1 MSASNNSQAS
11 KSPSNLN
18 GHLTAVIILICV
30 VIALVAAAV
39 VVEPDTGEPDQTA
52 QIATTVTP
60 SPLGTPL
67 PTEVGAVAP
76 PSVNI
81 DKVIIL
87 GGFLVLIV
95 LLAVLREILL
105 YKQKS

>member
-1 MSASNNSQAS
+1 MSASNNAQAS
-11 KSPSNLN
+11 NSPSNLN

-30 VIALVAAAV
+30 VIALVAAM
-39 VVEPDTGEPDQTA
+39 VVEPDLGEPDQTA

-67 PTEVGAVAP
+67 QTEVGAAAP

-87 GGFLVLIV
+87 GGFLVLVV
-95 LLAVLREILL
+95 LLAVLREIL
-105 YKQKS
+105 

>member
-1 MSASNNSQAS
+1 MSTSNNSQAS

-30 VIALVAAAV
+30 VIALVAAV

-67 PTEVGAVAP
+67 PTEVGAAAP

-95 LLAVLREILL
+95 LLAVLREILW

>member
-1 MSASNNSQAS
+1 MSASNNTQAS

-30 VIALVAAAV
+30 VIALVLAV
-39 VVEPDTGEPDQTA
+39 VLEPEFGGTDQTA

-81 DKVIIL
+81 DKVIIV
-87 GGFLVLIV
+87 GGVLVLIV
-95 LLAVLREILL
+95 LLAILREILWS
-105 YKQKS
+105 KQHS

>member
-1 MSASNNSQAS
+1 MSASNHTQAPQS
-11 KSPSNLN
+11 LSNLN
-18 GHLTAVIILICV
+18 GHLTAVIIFICV
-30 VIALVAAAV
+30 VIALVAAV
-39 VVEPDTGEPDQTA
+39 VVEPDLGEPDQAA

-95 LLAVLREILL
+95 LLAVLREILW

>member
-1 MSASNNSQAS
+1 MSASINSQAS

-18 GHLTAVIILICV
+18 GQLTAVIILICV
-30 VIALVAAAV
+30 VIALVAAV
-39 VVEPDTGEPDQTA
+39 VVEPDLGEPDQTA

-67 PTEVGAVAP
+67 QTEVGAAAP

-81 DKVIIL
+81 DKVIVI

-95 LLAVLREILL
+95 LLAVLREILW

>member
-1 MSASNNSQAS
+1 MSASNDSQAS

-18 GHLTAVIILICV
+18 GQLTAVIILICV
-30 VIALVAAAV
+30 VIALVAAV
-39 VVEPDTGEPDQTA
+39 VVEPDLGEPDQAA

-81 DKVIIL
+81 NKVIIL

-95 LLAVLREILL
+95 LLAVLREILW

>member
-1 MSASNNSQAS
+1 MSASNNSQAP

-30 VIALVAAAV
+30 VIALVLAV
-39 VVEPDTGEPDQTA
+39 VLEPEFGGTDQTI

-60 SPLGTPL
+60 FPLGTPL

-81 DKVIIL
+81 DKVIIM

-95 LLAVLREILL
+95 LLAVLREILW

>member
-30 VIALVAAAV
+30 VIALVAAV

-67 PTEVGAVAP
+67 PTEVGAAVP

-87 GGFLVLIV
+87 GGFLVLLV
-95 LLAVLREILL
+95 LLAVLREILW

>member
-30 VIALVAAAV
+30 VIALVAAV
-39 VVEPDTGEPDQTA
+39 VVEPDLCEPDQTA

-67 PTEVGAVAP
+67 PTEVGAAAP

-81 DKVIIL
+81 DKVIFL
-87 GGFLVLIV
+87 GGFLVLLV
-95 LLAVLREILL
+95 LLAVLREILW

>member
-1 MSASNNSQAS
+1 MSASNDSQAS

-30 VIALVAAAV
+30 VIALVAAV
-39 VVEPDTGEPDQTA
+39 VVEPDLGEPDQTA

-67 PTEVGAVAP
+67 PTEVGAAAP

-95 LLAVLREILL
+95 LLAVLREILW

>member
-30 VIALVAAAV
+30 VIALVAAM
-39 VVEPDTGEPDQTA
+39 VVEPDLGEPDQTA

-67 PTEVGAVAP
+67 PTEVGAAAP

-81 DKVIIL
+81 DKVIVI
-87 GGFLVLIV
+87 GGFLVLLV
-95 LLAVLREILL
+95 LLAVLREILW

>member
-30 VIALVAAAV
+30 VIALVAAV
-39 VVEPDTGEPDQTA
+39 VVEPDLGEPDQAA

-95 LLAVLREILL
+95 LLAVLREILW

>member
-30 VIALVAAAV
+30 VIALVAAV
-39 VVEPDTGEPDQTA
+39 VVEPDLGEPDQTA

-67 PTEVGAVAP
+67 PTEVGAAAP

-81 DKVIIL
+81 DKVIVI
-87 GGFLVLIV
+87 GGFLVLLV
-95 LLAVLREILL
+95 LLAVLREILW

>member
-11 KSPSNLN
+11 KSASNLN

-30 VIALVAAAV
+30 VIALVAAV
-39 VVEPDTGEPDQTA
+39 VVEPDLGEPDQTA

-67 PTEVGAVAP
+67 PTEVGAAAP

-81 DKVIIL
+81 DKVIVI

-95 LLAVLREILL
+95 LLAVLREILW

>member
-30 VIALVAAAV
+30 VIVLVAAV

-67 PTEVGAVAP
+67 PTEVGAAAP

>member
-1 MSASNNSQAS
+1 MSASNHTQVPQSL
-11 KSPSNLN
+11 SNLN

-30 VIALVAAAV
+30 VIALVAAV
-39 VVEPDTGEPDQTA
+39 VVEPELGEPDQAA
-52 QIATTVTP
+52 QIATAVTP

-81 DKVIIL
+81 NKVIIL

-95 LLAVLREILL
+95 LLAVLREILW

>member
-30 VIALVAAAV
+30 VIALVAAV
-39 VVEPDTGEPDQTA
+39 VVEPDLGEPDQTA

-81 DKVIIL
+81 NKVIIL

-95 LLAVLREILL
+95 LLAVLREILW

>member
-1 MSASNNSQAS
+1 MSASNNPQAS

-30 VIALVAAAV
+30 VIALVAAV
-39 VVEPDTGEPDQTA
+39 VVEPDLGEPDQTA

-67 PTEVGAVAP
+67 PTEVGAAAP

-81 DKVIIL
+81 DKVIVI

-95 LLAVLREILL
+95 LLAVLREILW

>member
-30 VIALVAAAV
+30 VIALVAAV

-95 LLAVLREILL
+95 LLAVLREILW

>member
-1 MSASNNSQAS
+1 MSASNAPQPS
-11 KSPSNLN
+11 KSLSNLN
-18 GHLTAVIILICV
+18 GHLTAIIILICV
-30 VIALVAAAV
+30 VIALVFAV
-39 VVEPDTGEPDQTA
+39 VLEPDLGEPDQAA

-95 LLAVLREILL
+95 LLAVLREILW

>member
-11 KSPSNLN
+11 KSASNLN

-30 VIALVAAAV
+30 VIALVAAV
-39 VVEPDTGEPDQTA
+39 VVEPDLGEPDQTA

-81 DKVIIL
+81 DKVIVI
-87 GGFLVLIV
+87 GGFLVLLV
-95 LLAVLREILL
+95 LLAVLREILW

>member
-30 VIALVAAAV
+30 VIALVAAM

-81 DKVIIL
+81 DKVIQIMT
-87 GGFLVLIV
+87 FIC
-95 LLAVLREILL
+95 
-105 YKQKS
+105 

>member
-30 VIALVAAAV
+30 VIALVAAV

>member
-1 MSASNNSQAS
+1 MSASNAPQPS
-11 KSPSNLN
+11 KSLSNLN
-18 GHLTAVIILICV
+18 GHLTAIIILICV
-30 VIALVAAAV
+30 VIALVFAV
-39 VVEPDTGEPDQTA
+39 VLEPDLAATDQTT
-52 QIATTVTP
+52 QIATTLTP

-81 DKVIIL
+81 DKVIIM

-95 LLAVLREILL
+95 LLAVLREILW

>member
-30 VIALVAAAV
+30 VIALVAAV
-39 VVEPDTGEPDQTA
+39 VVEPDLGEPDQTA

-67 PTEVGAVAP
+67 QTEVGAAAP

>member
-30 VIALVAAAV
+30 VIALVAAV
-39 VVEPDTGEPDQTA
+39 VVEPDLGEPDQTA

-67 PTEVGAVAP
+67 QTEVGAAAP

-95 LLAVLREILL
+95 LLAVLREILW

>member
-1 MSASNNSQAS
+1 MRASNNSQAS

-30 VIALVAAAV
+30 VIALVAAV
-39 VVEPDTGEPDQTA
+39 VVEPDLGEPDQTA

-67 PTEVGAVAP
+67 PTEVGAAAP

-81 DKVIIL
+81 DKVIVI

-95 LLAVLREILL
+95 LLAVLREILW

>member
-1 MSASNNSQAS
+1 MSASNDSQAS

-18 GHLTAVIILICV
+18 GQLTAVIILICV
-30 VIALVAAAV
+30 VIALVAAV
-39 VVEPDTGEPDQTA
+39 VVEPDLGEPDQTA

-95 LLAVLREILL
+95 LLAVLREILW

>member
-11 KSPSNLN
+11 KSASNLN

-30 VIALVAAAV
+30 VIALVAAV
-39 VVEPDTGEPDQTA
+39 VVEPDLGEPDQTA

-81 DKVIIL
+81 NKVIIL

-95 LLAVLREILL
+95 LLAVLREILW
-105 YKQKS
+105 YKKKS

>member
-30 VIALVAAAV
+30 VIALVAAV

-67 PTEVGAVAP
+67 PTEVGAAAP

-81 DKVIIL
+81 DKVIVI
-87 GGFLVLIV
+87 GGFLVLLV
-95 LLAVLREILL
+95 LLAVLREILW

>member
-1 MSASNNSQAS
+1 MSASNHTQAPQS
-11 KSPSNLN
+11 LSNLN

-30 VIALVAAAV
+30 VIALVAAV
-39 VVEPDTGEPDQTA
+39 VVEPDLGGPDQAA

-81 DKVIIL
+81 NKVIIL

-95 LLAVLREILL
+95 LLAVLREILW

>member
-30 VIALVAAAV
+30 VIALVAAM

-87 GGFLVLIV
+87 GGFLVLVV
-95 LLAVLREILL
+95 LLAVLREILW

>member
-30 VIALVAAAV
+30 VIALVAAV

-67 PTEVGAVAP
+67 PTEVGAAAP

-95 LLAVLREILL
+95 LLAVLREILW

>member
-30 VIALVAAAV
+30 VIALVAAV
-39 VVEPDTGEPDQTA
+39 VVEPDLGEPDQTA

-67 PTEVGAVAP
+67 PTEVGAAAP

-95 LLAVLREILL
+95 LLAVLREILW

>member
-30 VIALVAAAV
+30 VIALVAAV

-67 PTEVGAVAP
+67 QTEVGAAAP

-87 GGFLVLIV
+87 GGFLVLVV
-95 LLAVLREILL
+95 LLAVLREILW

>member
-11 KSPSNLN
+11 KSASNLN

-30 VIALVAAAV
+30 VIALVAAV
-39 VVEPDTGEPDQTA
+39 VVEPDLGEPDQTA

-95 LLAVLREILL
+95 LLAVLREILW

>member
-30 VIALVAAAV
+30 VIALVAAV

-67 PTEVGAVAP
+67 QTEVGAAAP

-81 DKVIIL
+81 DKVIFL
-87 GGFLVLIV
+87 GGFLVLLV
-95 LLAVLREILL
+95 LLAVLREILW